1 MQFVSKLVFSVVGGL
16 WLAFSLGCS
25 DPDGTTAGVG
35 GSTSVET
42 GVSSGAGA
50 GGATEA
56 GGTTQTNNTA
66 TQVGGSSGSANGGA
80 SSSTVTSVETGG
92 RTGAGGATPS
102 SGDSG
107 TSASGGASN
116 SSSTSGATGGR
127 TTIGG
132 NTGSGGR
139 TGTGGTTATTG
150 TTGGAN
156 TGGATATRTS
166 SSTAPPGT
174 IKKWF
179 GNIDTRGS
187 IRSDF
192 ATMWDQFSPEN
203 AGKWGSVQ
211 GSSQNSFNW
220 SSLDRMYKY
229 CEDNK
234 IIFKEH
240 CFIWGSQQPNWVN
253 NSNAETAVKA
263 WMKAFCDRYPNTK
276 IIDVVNEPLHPKP
289 AYRDGIGGNGASGWD
304 WIVNALKWARE
315 ACPNAILV
323 VNDYNTI
330 EYSSENTNI
339 ISLVNAVKKA
349 GGPIDAV
356 GCQAHDI
363 AKVTQA
369 TMTNFGQKIIDQ
381 TGLPLHITEMDIGI
395 ADDNQQA
402 TRMKE
407 FVTWAWT
414 HPQIT
419 GITYW
424 GYIVG
429 ATWRANTGL
438 MTESGTKRP
447 ALTWLLSY
455 LGR

>member
-1 MQFVSKLVFSVVGGL
+1 MRLRSRLVFGMAGALWVVLFAGCQGLPIATPGASVPVGTGGTAGSGSGGTSATTEDPPGTGGTQEVGGTT
-16 WLAFSLGCS
+16 
-25 DPDGTTAGVG
+25 GTGGVTA
-35 GSTSVET
+35 
-42 GVSSGAGA
+42 
-50 GGATEA
+50 A
-56 GGTTQTNNTA
+56 GGTTGNT
-66 TQVGGSSGSANGGA
+66 GGA
-80 SSSTVTSVETGG
+80 SP
-92 RTGAGGATPS
+92 AGGAPG
-102 SGDSG
+102 SGGTTTADAGAVSDSG
-107 TSASGGASN
+107 N
-116 SSSTSGATGGR
+116 PTGGV
-127 TTIGG
+127 GG
-132 NTGSGGR
+132 RSRMGGRTGSGGR
-139 TGTGGTTATTG
+139 DGAADGDNTTETGGTTGGTSAGG
-150 TTGGAN
+150 TTGA
-156 TGGATATRTS
+156 GG
-166 SSTAPPGT
+166 STASTGPL
-174 IKKWF
+174 KKWF

-192 ATMWDQFSPEN
+192 ASMWDQFSAEN

-211 GSSQNSFNW
+211 GGGQSSFNW

-229 CEDNK
+229 CEEND

-240 CFIWGSQQPNWVN
+240 TFIWGAQQPSWVN
-253 NSNAETAVKA
+253 NSNGEAAVKA
-263 WMKAFCDRYPNTK
+263 WMKAFCERYPNTR
-276 IIDVVNEPLHPKP
+276 IIDVVNEPLHPQP
-289 AYRDGIGGNGASGWD
+289 AYKEGIGGAGSSGWD

-330 EYSSENTNI
+330 EYSNENGRI

-356 GCQAHDI
+356 GAQSHDI
-363 AKVTQA
+363 AKVSQS
-369 TMTNFGQKIIDQ
+369 TMTSFGQKIIDQ

-407 FVTWAWT
+407 FVTWAWEN
-414 HPQIT
+414 PKIT
-419 GITYW
+419 GVTYW

-429 ATWRANTGL
+429 ATWRSNTGL
-438 MTESGTKRP
+438 MTDGGAKRP